1 MRDMRW
7 LRAWAPELLPIVI
20 AIGVPLAGVIL
31 ALQATVTGDRQQG
44 LRIFAA
50 CVLGVCVWA
59 IVLTA

>member
-7 LRAWAPELLPIVI
+7 LREWAPELLPIVI
-20 AIGVPLAGVIL
+20 AIALPLAGVLL
-31 ALQATVTGDRQQG
+31 AAQAGLTGDRQQG

-50 CVLGVCVWA
+50 CVLGTCVWA